1 MSGFQAMGNV
11 ILATME
17 ASVQLAN
24 EEQNDLLYTANI
36 AITLSTGLAKLME
49 KQQDTENDIMK
60 GGYSGIFDGSNPDN
74 DPGFQDTS
82 NDNAVPMTQA
92 CLSAAQSGFQGWIS
106 SLTSVM
112 SAMTQQ
118 IQSAQQTITQTFQFP
133 QQALELQSF
142 TSQLTSNPMTA

>member
-11 ILATME
+11 VLATVE
-17 ASVQLAN
+17 ASIQLGD
-24 EEQNDLLYTANI
+24 EEQNDLLYSSNI
-36 AITLSTGLAKLME
+36 AITLSSGLTKLMNHE
-49 KQQDTENDIMK
+49 QTALSEIM
-60 GGYSGIFDGSNPDN
+60 GGDYYGIFDDDDCSN

-106 SLTSVM
+106 TLTSVL

-118 IQSAQQTITQTFQFP
+118 IQSAQQPITQTFQFLD
-133 QQALELQSF
+133 QAMGLQ
-142 TSQLTSNPMTA
+142 TLLTQLLTQSMTA

>member
-1 MSGFQAMGNV
+1 MSEFHAMGNV
-11 ILATME
+11 VLATLE
-17 ASVQLAN
+17 ASVALAG

-36 AITLSTGLAKLME
+36 AITISSGLSSLME
-49 KQQDTENDIMK
+49 REQGTLSHIME
-60 GGYSGIFDGSNPDN
+60 GGYSGVFDAYNGKN
-74 DPGFQDTS
+74 DPGFQSS

-106 SLTSVM
+106 TLTSVL

-133 QQALELQSF
+133 DQAMGLQ
-142 TSQLTSNPMTA
+142 TLLTQLLTQSMTA